1 MLMIGSEASAR
12 NEQLQWTH
20 GNPSTVNGFRVYW
33 RTSGSST
40 LNQVDA
46 GLPAAS
52 GSTYS
57 FTVASVPDTS
67 DVYFSVRA
75 FNAGGDSPPSNEI
88 CRGPGVPCGTTSPP
102 PPTDPPPTGGAQSA
116 IDSFK
121 LWSGATTLDADFR
134 DSDVITASCAAI
146 EIIGNPYLSSGAGS
160 ILKQLGNQSICE
172 NSPPYG
178 WKDGSTPGQFA
189 CMDALANQQHTLMVT
204 PFDGENCSGT
214 MGTSVDVTFTVNVGG
229 TTPPPTEPTPTL
241 GMPGKPYLVQ

>member
-1 MLMIGSEASAR
+1 MLVIGSEASAR

-20 GNPSTVNGFRVYW
+20 ANPSTVQGFRVYW

-40 LNQVDA
+40 LNPVDA

-88 CRGPGVPCGTTSPP
+88 CRGPGVPCGSTPLPP
-102 PPTDPPPTGGAQSA
+102 PPPPPTGGAQGA

-121 LWSGATTLDADFR
+121 LWNVSTIIDADFE

-146 EIIGNPYLSSGAGS
+146 EIIGNAYLSSGAGS
-160 ILKQLGNQSICE
+160 ILKQLGNGQVVCE

-178 WKDGSTPGQFA
+178 WKDGSIPGEFA
-189 CMDALANQQHTLMVT
+189 CMDALANGMYTLMVT
-204 PFDGENCSGT
+204 PFDGENCSGI
-214 MGTSVDVTFTVNVGG
+214 MGTSVDVTFTVNVQG
-229 TTPPPTEPTPTL
+229 TTPPPTEPTTL
-241 GMPGKPYLVQ
+241 GTPGKPYLVQ